1 MAEIDGYLG
10 DLGYVDFFPE
20 RYSFAEQVRILRAAE
35 QVVCMAG
42 SASHGMFLA
51 RPGTKMCLLSH
62 GAIDLM
68 TLYSSC
74 IEHLGVDLTIAT
86 GPFVQRHGAYLDRS
100 DYEVPLARVQQVL
113 SGWPAVGWAG

>member
-1 MAEIDGYLG
+1 
-10 DLGYVDFFPE
+10 
-20 RYSFAEQVRILRAAE
+20 
-35 QVVCMAG
+35 MAG
-42 SASHGMFLA
+42 SASHGMFFA
-51 RPGTKMCLLSH
+51 RPGTRMCLLSH

-74 IEHLGVDLTIAT
+74 IDRISIDLTIAT

-113 SGWPAVGWAG
+113 SDWPDTGGGR